1 MALFDLV
8 NTIGF
13 TLYFGFAVLLLWLSR
28 IPRTNAGT
36 GYWGI
41 AIFFGFCARLTLYL
55 SGTLFEIT
63 ATEHLYA
70 FFISMEKV
78 FLLAGVFRFFNLLH
92 YTRPYLLF
100 VALALL
106 WIASSWLA
114 GFNRVLFSLGVGF
127 FNAVSLLLFAFIAYR
142 ERDTIPHKV
151 MLWIS
156 IICILFMLHWLTYPV
171 LRFHDSWMVPGFLI
185 GTSLAMLLYLS
196 LISAV
201 LLQFQ
206 KRLLD
211 AERHAL
217 DLAYHDPL
225 TGLNNKRYM
234 TTLFDQALIL
244 ATRPHQMLAVIY
256 IDLDNFKPIND
267 TAGHMVG
274 DEVLKV
280 IAKRLLDNTRS
291 TDICARIGG
300 DEFVVIATQLE
311 NTEHANQIAE
321 KILQQCCS
329 PVEINQHHYQ
339 LGASIGVSIYPAH
352 GIDLNQLLQQ
362 ADQAMYDVK
371 KNGKSGFQVF
381 HSSSTHPL

>member
-1 MALFDLV
+1 MALFETINV
-8 NTIGF
+8 IGF
-13 TLYFGFAVLLLWLSR
+13 TLYLGFAILLLWLSR
-28 IPRTNAGT
+28 IPRTNAGADS
-36 GYWGI
+36 WGI
-41 AIFFGFCARLTLYL
+41 AIFFGFCARFTLYL
-55 SGTLFEIT
+55 SGSLFEVT

-70 FFISMEKV
+70 FFITLEKI
-78 FLLAGVFRFFNLLH
+78 FLLLGAFRFFKLPH
-92 YTRPYLLF
+92 YTTPYLCLA
-100 VALALL
+100 ALALTWIL
-106 WIASSWLA
+106 ASWIAE
-114 GFNRVLFSLGVGF
+114 FNRLVFSFGVGL
-127 FNAVSLLLFAFIAYR
+127 FNAAALLFLALIAYR
-142 ERDTIPHKV
+142 ERDTIPNKI
-151 MLWIS
+151 MLWVTV
-156 IICILFMLHWLTYPV
+156 ICILFSAHWLTYPI
-171 LRFHDSWMVPGFLI
+171 LRFISDWMVPGFLI
-185 GTSLAMLLYLS
+185 GTSLALLLYLS

-211 AERHAL
+211 AELHAL

-267 TAGHMVG
+267 SAGHMVG

-311 NTEHANQIAE
+311 SAEHATQIAE

-329 PVEINQHHYQ
+329 PVDINQHHYQ

-352 GIDLNQLLQQ
+352 GNDLNQLLQQ

-381 HSSSTHPL
+381 HHATANPS